1 MSDTAR
7 KLSVSMIVLY
17 ENSQDEKECIFGES
31 TLIAKAQNQRPLNID
46 DPTSSE
52 KGEKSSLMKNLD
64 VLPPASEQQ
73 TRQPRTNGQS
83 ESLFHRKSKSKSQ
96 VRNTAKQ
103 ASTSESVTSD
113 WGERETMEV
122 QFARRSTNQDQK
134 KQPENFS
141 RKTSKRSTAK
151 GTVVAEQTK
160 TEGTRYSV
168 VRPQIAAD
176 HAPNTVMGKK
186 REKKNSGRIAKQP
199 TTYHDVSEEQIAIS
213 QMKVR
218 NSSDKPH
225 VLSQSTNQ
233 SQILVAR
240 RKTKQFVAHRNS
252 GESREAEGARCT
264 AVQPQIHTKR
274 EQRRT
279 KEARLFQNGGPI
291 SQEQR
296 RITQQPR
303 ASKMTKPPL
312 PQKQNTESKRSDGG
326 EPLIRRQVSRR
337 PRVGQRITAVR
348 VRDGYVDM
356 VMVTDAPVVKEGTR
370 AQYIRKSQAVV
381 KRPGTFKNS
390 QGTKE
395 HQAANTQQTIA
406 RDERITVTAK
416 DIGGLTR
423 NQVKTGRR
431 VAFQLANNDHVQ
443 HQYSARRDGLC
454 NQTGPS
460 QEELTFIR
468 VLRKR
473 F

>member
-17 ENSQDEKECIFGES
+17 ANSQDEKECIFGET
-31 TLIAKAQNQRPLNID
+31 TLTAKAQNQRPLNID

-52 KGEKSSLMKNLD
+52 KGEKSSLMKN
-64 VLPPASEQQ
+64 PSTSEQQ
-73 TRQPRTNGQS
+73 TRQPRTNKQS
-83 ESLFHRKSKSKSQ
+83 ESIFHRKSKNKSQ

-103 ASTSESVTSD
+103 ASTSESVTGD
-113 WGERETMEV
+113 WKERETVGPE
-122 QFARRSTNQDQK
+122 FDRRSTNQDQK
-134 KQPENFS
+134 KQPEKIS
-141 RKTSKRSTAK
+141 RKTTIRSTAK
-151 GTVVAEQTK
+151 GNVVAERK
-160 TEGTRYSV
+160 KIEGTRYSA
-168 VRPQIAAD
+168 VRPQIVANY
-176 HAPNTVMGKK
+176 APNTVMGEKRRKK
-186 REKKNSGRIAKQP
+186 YGGRIAKQP
-199 TTYHDVSEEQIAIS
+199 TAYHDVSEQEIAIREI
-213 QMKVR
+213 KVQ
-218 NSSDKPH
+218 NSSGKPH

-233 SQILVAR
+233 GQILVAS

-252 GESREAEGARCT
+252 GESREAEGARYT
-264 AVQPQIHTKR
+264 AVQPQIRTKR
-274 EQRRT
+274 EQTRS
-279 KEARLFQNGGPI
+279 KEAPLFQNEGPI
-291 SQEQR
+291 SQEQQ
-296 RITQQPR
+296 RITQRPR

-312 PQKQNTESKRSDGG
+312 PQKQNTESKRWCSDGG
-326 EPLIRRQVSRR
+326 DPLIRRQVSRR

-348 VRDGYVDM
+348 ARDGYVDM

-370 AQYIRKSQAVV
+370 AQYRRKSQAVV

-395 HQAANTQQTIA
+395 HQAANKQQTIA

-416 DIGGLTR
+416 DIGVWTR
-423 NQVKTGRR
+423 NQVKTARR
-431 VAFQLANNDHVQ
+431 VAFQRANNDHVQ